1 VTVDGVLW
9 KQVDDLLAAPS
20 EVFAGSTAG
29 VSNAF
34 VYAADSASGQIR
46 FGTGLRGAR
55 PPNNSTIVATYA
67 YGGGVAGNV
76 GIGAIRSSPQLPAG
90 FTVSNPLPTQG
101 GTAGE
106 SLGEAE
112 KRIPLYLQHK
122 DRAVSAADFRD
133 IVESIPGINL
143 GRVEVIPLLLPDAGV
158 TIPGV
163 VTLLVIP
170 IDPDHPEGPV
180 PDRYFLKA
188 VCDYVEPRRL
198 LTTEAHVC
206 APNYVDLSVSIGF
219 DALPGRDIA
228 VVRNGIQSI
237 IRDFLSPLTGGPDR
251 TGWPLGKSVT
261 DRELLARA
269 ARADGLSD
277 INDVWIWDGSGT
289 RITSLPIQN
298 LDLPRL
304 TRVGANQGDPED
316 LTATPPPP
324 AKTRL
329 PVPVLPLSC

>member
-1 VTVDGVLW
+1 
-9 KQVDDLLAAPS
+9 
-20 EVFAGSTAG
+20 
-29 VSNAF
+29 
-34 VYAADSASGQIR
+34 
-46 FGTGLRGAR
+46 
-55 PPNNSTIVATYA
+55 
-67 YGGGVAGNV
+67 
-76 GIGAIRSSPQLPAG
+76 
-90 FTVSNPLPTQG
+90 
-101 GTAGE
+101 
-106 SLGEAE
+106 
-112 KRIPLYLQHK
+112 
-122 DRAVSAADFRD
+122 
-133 IVESIPGINL
+133 
-143 GRVEVIPLLLPDAGV
+143 
-158 TIPGV
+158 
-163 VTLLVIP
+163 
-170 IDPDHPEGPV
+170 
-180 PDRYFLKA
+180 
-188 VCDYVEPRRL
+188 
-198 LTTEAHVC
+198 
-206 APNYVDLSVSIGF
+206 VDLSVSIGF